1 MSETKKIARTLI
13 GKVTS
18 NAMDK
23 TIVVVIS
30 RQVKHPVYGKFIRR
44 STKVHAHDAKNI
56 CQIGDMVS
64 IKQSRPLS
72 KTKHW
77 ELVEVVEKATEQ

>member
-1 MSETKKIARTLI
+1 MSETKKVIRTLI

-23 TIVVVIS
+23 TITVLIT
-30 RQVKHPVYGKFIRR
+30 RQVKHPIYGKYIRR

-56 CQIGDMVS
+56 CQVGDTVS

-77 ELVEVVEKATEQ
+77 ELVEVVEKAAEQ